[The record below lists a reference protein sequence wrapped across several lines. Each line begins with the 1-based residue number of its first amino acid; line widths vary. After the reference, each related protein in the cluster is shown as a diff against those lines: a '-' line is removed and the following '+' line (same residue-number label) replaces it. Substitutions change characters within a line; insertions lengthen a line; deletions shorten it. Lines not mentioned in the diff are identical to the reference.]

1 MKCLATTT
9 KAFLTV
15 ALLQCFAP
23 LAHAAQE
30 GAGADEA
37 DGVLR
42 DLRGLPTELRDMCLS
57 YLFYRHQAV
66 DAGLGLCHLEMF
78 ASQMR
83 WDRFE
88 TQDASPHIRFSEEN
102 KAMKG
107 DYMYSTAQ
115 AVGWIS
121 TSSGCA
127 SGTATLLNF
136 LTTSRQDS
144 WWGSFGV
151 ILREQRDMNDPVM
164 DSGTSWTYHGQG
176 MIIFAIDGS
185 VGSQQGCLAK
195 INAGDSVTVTVED
208 GKLSFAVNGV
218 AQGTPIDLPAD
229 TEVAMAVSAGGD
241 SPSEAGKVRLS

>member
-1 MKCLATTT
+1 MGANREYYQR
-9 KAFLTV
+9 
-15 ALLQCFAP
+15 LQDA
-23 LAHAAQE
+23 E
-30 GAGADEA
+30 SVA

-42 DLRGLPTELRDMCLS
+42 DLRGLPTELRDLCLS
-57 YLFYRHQAV
+57 YRLYRHEAE
-66 DAGLGLCHLEMF
+66 DAGLRLHPEMF
-78 ASQMR
+78 ARYQMR

-88 TQDASPHIRFSEEN
+88 AQDASPHIRFSEEG
-102 KAMKG
+102 KAMEG
-107 DYMYSTAQ
+107 DYMWATAR
-115 AVGWIS
+115 AAGWIS

-127 SGTATLLNF
+127 SGTATLLNE
-136 LTTSRQDS
+136 SDEEWRQNP

-151 ILREQRDMNDPVM
+151 ILRGQRDMNDSVM
-164 DSGTSWTYHGQG
+164 DSGTSWVYHGQG
-176 MIIFAIDGS
+176 MIVFATDGTLPLS
-185 VGSQQGCLAK
+185 HQQGCLAK